1 MLDVFGVSVV
11 AEVAVH
17 LYLHQEVPDAGGR
30 ELEGPGE
37 DPHGAG
43 YQEEQVPEPE
53 DGEYLDDVLLN
64 TTVDKH
70 IYSEHLV
77 IDDVEGEDTD
87 GILVGLT
94 SSQPPEP
101 DVLTGGHLGKHLA
114 HRVERRVE

>member
-1 MLDVFGVSVV
+1 MTYHCTQLLTNIFIVSC
-11 AEVAVH
+11 
-17 LYLHQEVPDAGGR
+17 
-30 ELEGPGE
+30 
-37 DPHGAG
+37 
-43 YQEEQVPEPE
+43 
-53 DGEYLDDVLLN
+53 
-64 TTVDKH
+64 
-70 IYSEHLV
+70 EHLV